1 VSDAVRRCYKQDEY
15 VGRIE
20 RALGVSMRPVS
31 CFIVNTEG
39 MQGVMRRSGWSAN
52 DAVGVVGFQVGTN
65 VYVLD
70 SAPWTVL
77 HELVHLSGVNADRI
91 NRFVAEGLTEA
102 IAEELRTGP
111 DEHRPTYPQETSWVK
126 GTLLPRLRMTAVE
139 LGRIIAQSSDPPSAL
154 ADLMVRA
161 KPGVDRA
168 KLVGELR
175 PQVHHQPS
183 FNRLGHVTRL
193 GSCCPPPGMRDDGT
207 WAVAGV
213 MIAGGVALLIPRLFS
228 RNA

>member
-1 VSDAVRRCYKQDEY
+1 MSEPVRRCYKQDEY
-15 VGRIE
+15 IARIE
-20 RALGVSMRPVS
+20 QALGVSLRPVS
-31 CFIVNTEG
+31 CFIVNAEG
-39 MQGVMRRSGWSAN
+39 MQGIMRRSGWSAN

-77 HELVHLSGVNADRI
+77 HELIHRSGVNADRL

-111 DEHRPTYPQETSWVK
+111 DEHRPTYPQETSWVREV
-126 GTLLPRLRMTAVE
+126 LLPRLGMTAVA
-139 LGRIIAQSSDPPSAL
+139 LGRIIAQSSDPPAAL

-161 KPGVDRA
+161 KPGADRS
-168 KLVGELR
+168 KLVVELR

-183 FNRLGHVTRL
+183 FNRRGRVTRM
-193 GSCCPPPGMRDDGT
+193 GSCRLPRVGDDGT

-213 MIAGGVALLIPRLFS
+213 MIAGGVALLLPRLFS
-228 RNA
+228 RIP